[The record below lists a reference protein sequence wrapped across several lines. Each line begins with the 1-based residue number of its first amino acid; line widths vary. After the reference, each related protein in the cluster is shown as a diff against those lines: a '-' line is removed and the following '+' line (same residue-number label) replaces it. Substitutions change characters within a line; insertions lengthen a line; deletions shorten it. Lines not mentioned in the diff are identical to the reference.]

1 MSNTP
6 VYGRRPRVFTE
17 EQRDSDANRCVKVKQ
32 LARPSPTTWDTAGG
46 PLPMWSYNEMREW
59 EMQQE
64 MNQIVREGR
73 APRI

>member
-1 MSNTP
+1 MSEP
-6 VYGRRPRVFTE
+6 VYRRRPRVFTT
-17 EQRDSDANRCVKVKQ
+17 EQRDSDAERCVKVKQ
-32 LARPSPTTWDTAGG
+32 LPPPSPTTWDTAGG

-64 MNQIVREGR
+64 MNKMVREGK

>member
-1 MSNTP
+1 MSEP
-6 VYGRRPRVFTE
+6 VYGRRPRIFTA
-17 EQRDSDANRCVKVKQ
+17 EQRDSNAEQCMKVKQ
-32 LARPSPTTWDTAGG
+32 LTPPSPTTWDLSSG

-64 MNQIVREGR
+64 INKMIREGK